1 MKRYKSVACYLYI
14 VLLGIFMATSY
25 ILFVIPNDF
34 APAGI
39 NGVAVMIQYKLNFS
53 VGFMSLIV
61 NVPLCLFAFFKVNK
75 KFAVNTLVFCV
86 IYSLFYLLLQHVSV
100 IKGFIYDA
108 NGVDTIY
115 PVLIAGLI
123 SGFCYGSLFRLNAST
138 GGTDIISKYVGK
150 KRPYLNFFWITFSLN
165 TVVAFVSLFIY
176 AKSGE
181 SGIVYDFKPV
191 SLCVLYCFISSF
203 TGNVILKG
211 SRTACEFVII
221 TSRPDEIE
229 REILIVLKHSAT
241 KINGMGVYGK
251 SEKSVLLCVVN
262 KHQMVE
268 FENII
273 KKYPETFAYVAPVND
288 TIGNFKKIK

>member
-1 MKRYKSVACYLYI
+1 MKKYKQIAHYLYI
-14 VLLGIFMATSY
+14 VLLGTLMASSY
-25 ILFVIPNDF
+25 ILFVIPNGF

-39 NGVAVMIQYKLNFS
+39 NGVAVMVQYKLNFS
-53 VGFMSLIV
+53 VGFMSLII
-61 NVPLCLFAFFKVNK
+61 NIPLCVFAFFKVNK
-75 KFAVNTLVFCV
+75 RFAVNTLIFCV
-86 IYSLFYLLLQHVSV
+86 IYSLFYLLMQRVSL

-150 KRPYLNFFWITFSLN
+150 KRPYLNFFWITFTLN
-165 TVVAFVSLFIY
+165 AVVAFVSLFVY
-176 AKSGE
+176 AE
-181 SGIVYDFKPV
+181 SKEGVTIYDFKPV
-191 SLCVLYCFISSF
+191 SLCILYCFISSF
-203 TGNVILKG
+203 TGNMILKG

-229 REILIVLKHSAT
+229 KEILTTLKHSAT
-241 KINGMGVYGK
+241 KVTGMGVYGK

-273 KKYPETFAYVAPVND
+273 KKYPEAFAFVAPVYYA
-288 TIGNFKKIK
+288 IGNFKKIK